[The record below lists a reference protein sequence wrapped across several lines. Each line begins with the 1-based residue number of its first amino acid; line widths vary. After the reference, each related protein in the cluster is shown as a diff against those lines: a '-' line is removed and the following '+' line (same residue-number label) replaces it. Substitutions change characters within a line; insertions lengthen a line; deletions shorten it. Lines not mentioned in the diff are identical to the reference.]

1 MRLHG
6 MPLHVCRGW
15 RPSLGPLR
23 ASLTQARAHT
33 HTHTRRAW
41 LAMSK
46 EEQDAQ
52 LATMTPE
59 QQDAI
64 KAAVEGNRKTVDLP
78 KEQK

>member
-1 MRLHG
+1 
-6 MPLHVCRGW
+6 
-15 RPSLGPLR
+15 
-23 ASLTQARAHT
+23 
-33 HTHTRRAW
+33 
-41 LAMSK
+41 MSK

-64 KAAVEGNRKTVDLP
+64 EAAVEGNRKTVDLP